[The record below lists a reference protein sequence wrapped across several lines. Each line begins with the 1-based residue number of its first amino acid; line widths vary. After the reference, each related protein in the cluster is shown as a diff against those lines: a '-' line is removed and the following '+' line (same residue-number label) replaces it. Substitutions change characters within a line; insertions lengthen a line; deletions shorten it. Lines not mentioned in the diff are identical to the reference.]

1 MTTVKC
7 LSFRYNIDEDETK
20 VSIDNEFLNE
30 AGWCLHADVLKDAIG
45 LLEELYQ
52 SLWEIKVG
60 PRLPNKPLKY

>member
-7 LSFRYNIDEDETK
+7 FSIKYNIDEDETR
-20 VSIDNEFLNE
+20 VSIGKEFLNE
-30 AGWCLHADVLKDAIG
+30 AGWIFHADILKESIG